1 MGSEMGN
8 QNASGL
14 HAQDTESAQENINP
28 LIMAHNVGSFEGE
41 TQLIQS
47 CGDEDRQEVKGDDN
61 RIQEQISS
69 NSDEQMMNDSHEAL
83 EAEAVDLMN
92 NEPELTSIITSE
104 YEDCVESDESVEG
117 VDKCFVIDSNFELE
131 KDEQHGLIEVDES
144 EVKVAFDAKD
154 IVEENFEISDANIT
168 FFTAS
173 SSDTA
178 TADLVEKSSSAAYS
192 SVELSIDSIYV
203 EAIESEIKRAVL
215 ENEENEDKI
224 SSEELNEYG
233 RGTISISHEDRVQM
247 DEFGMDET
255 PTIDII
261 INGGNQMTSNAY
273 KTDPLEDFEDQ
284 IEIEQHD
291 SNPISTS
298 DEAREEVEMIDQT
311 ICEQRTKEG
320 DQEVHEKSDSL
331 ETNEVDT
338 NIDTVDFLT
347 LADSFENK
355 EDLVLLV
362 NKEYRDDQMKEA
374 SHENSNENF
383 ASAVITELLLV
394 SVDEGETAKRDIE
407 LDQSCHQELLESM
420 CINELSKMNIAPTNE
435 DPNIIEPEKEE
446 LVQNRLLQLVMNVDS
461 KEDNSV
467 NEGFAVARD
476 IFEIDISALKQSDK
490 GISSSATPIPAE
502 VTVGK
507 AEQVPALE
515 RTGSVKL
522 KAPFVNFLKQ
532 PMHSPTHKEKRK
544 PNQNRVIR

>member
-1 MGSEMGN
+1 
-8 QNASGL
+8 
-14 HAQDTESAQENINP
+14 
-28 LIMAHNVGSFEGE
+28 MAHNVGSFEGE
-41 TQLIQS
+41 TQFIQS
-47 CGDEDRQEVKGDDN
+47 CGDEDIQEVKGDDN
-61 RIQEQISS
+61 RIQEKISS
-69 NSDEQMMNDSHEAL
+69 NR
-83 EAEAVDLMN
+83 
-92 NEPELTSIITSE
+92 
-104 YEDCVESDESVEG
+104 
-117 VDKCFVIDSNFELE
+117 E

-144 EVKVAFDAKD
+144 EVKVAFDAKN
-154 IVEENFEISDANIT
+154 IVEENFESSDANKT
-168 FFTAS
+168 FSTAS

-178 TADLVEKSSSAAYS
+178 TAGLVEKSSAAYS

-203 EAIESEIKRAVL
+203 EAIESEIKRAIL

-247 DEFGMDET
+247 DELGMDET

-261 INGGNQMTSNAY
+261 INGRHQMTSNAY

-284 IEIEQHD
+284 IEIELHD

-298 DEAREEVEMIDQT
+298 DEVREEVEMIDQT

-374 SHENSNENF
+374 SHENSNESF
-383 ASAVITELLLV
+383 ASAVTTELQLV

-407 LDQSCHQELLESM
+407 LDQSCHQELLDST
-420 CINELSKMNIAPTNE
+420 CINEPSKMNIAPTNE
-435 DPNIIEPEKEE
+435 DPSIIEPEKEE
-446 LVQNRLLQLVMNVDS
+446 PVQNRLLQLVMNVDS
-461 KEDNSV
+461 NEDNSL
-467 NEGFAVARD
+467 NEGFGVARD
-476 IFEIDISALKQSDK
+476 IFEIDISASKTSDK

-522 KAPFVNFLKQ
+522 KAPLVNFLKQ
-532 PMHSPTHKEKRK
+532 PMHSTTHKEKRK
-544 PNQNRVIR
+544 PNQNRYSIFTNCMCCTADIR